1 MKSAVVWIAGGES
14 YTIDAIESRESF
26 KRWHPDIPC
35 ILATDVKHVP
45 SGYDGLIELSPRRYP
60 DIWYLDST
68 RYVGEAFNA
77 LRNDF
82 DNILFLD
89 TDTYVA
95 APIDDLFELADR
107 FDICVSHGVTRQT
120 TNTVSYI
127 PNSFPEFEIGVM
139 LVKTNEH
146 VKNLFAG
153 WLELYEKHPEV
164 YKNND
169 QGPLREALW
178 INKYINMFVLTEEYH
193 ARFGFGVCVVSTVR
207 ILHNRSCGENPH
219 TNAQAALEINA
230 VGGRRLFGPEGIVGK
245 PIASGIQYD

>member
-45 SGYDGLIELSPRRYP
+45 KGYDGLIELSPRRYP

-107 FDICVSHGVTRQT
+107 FDISVSHGVTRQT

-127 PNSFPEFEIGVM
+127 PDSFPEFEIGVM

-146 VKNLFAG
+146 VKNLFSD
-153 WLELYEKHPEV
+153 WLELYESHPEV

-193 ARFGFGVCVVSTVR
+193 CRWGFGACVVSTVR
-207 ILHNRSCGENPH
+207 ILHSRSCGENPH
-219 TNAQAALEINA
+219 TNAMAALEVNA
-230 VGGRRLFGPEGIVGK
+230 VGGRRLFNSEGIQGK
-245 PIASGIQYD
+245 PVAGGI